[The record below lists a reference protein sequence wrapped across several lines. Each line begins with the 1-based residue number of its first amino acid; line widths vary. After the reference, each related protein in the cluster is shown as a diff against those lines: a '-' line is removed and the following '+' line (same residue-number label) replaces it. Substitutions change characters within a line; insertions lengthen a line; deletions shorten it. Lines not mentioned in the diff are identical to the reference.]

1 MIRFARAFETT
12 VVITDVHWETYLQ
25 EVVGFRYVPPDEL
38 LRVADIATLHVPLT
52 PADRTHL
59 FESPPAS
66 VWEAA

>member
-12 VVITDVHWETYLQ
+12 VVVTDVHWETYLQ
-25 EVVGFRYVPPDEL
+25 KVVGFRYVPLDEL
-38 LRVADIATLHVPLT
+38 LRVADITTLRVPLT

-59 FESPPAS
+59 FESPSAS